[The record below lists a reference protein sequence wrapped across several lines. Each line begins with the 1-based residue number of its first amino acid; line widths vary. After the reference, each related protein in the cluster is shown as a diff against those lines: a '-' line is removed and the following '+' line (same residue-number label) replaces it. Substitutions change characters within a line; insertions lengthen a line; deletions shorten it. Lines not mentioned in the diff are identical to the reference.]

1 MSNTCIKITETL
13 LDNDVNVLG
22 DQYEDQNFFFEILIS
37 FNKLREES

>member
-22 DQYEDQNFFFEILIS
+22 KKYEDQNVFFLKNSQIF
-37 FNKLREES
+37 